1 MIHPPHRVEPSEDSE
16 GFGKGKTTLSI
27 FVPRIIIPMVKKVPP
42 IPTKVMV
49 TPKDKLSMKI
59 SFQPRD
65 GTDNMLTSLG
75 NSAYDVRLKMPKVS
89 PAR

>member
-1 MIHPPHRVEPSEDSE
+1 MIHPPHRVEPFEDSE
-16 GFGKGKTTLSI
+16 DFGKGKTALSM
-27 FVPRIIIPMVKKVPP
+27 FMPRIIIAMVKKVPP
-42 IPTKVMV
+42 IPITVMV

-65 GTDNMLTSLG
+65 GTDNMVTSLG
-75 NSAYDVRLKMPKVS
+75 NSAYDVRVKMPKVS